1 MNSSKSGTLLPVHC
15 YPVRA
20 WNIFNSQNVPIC
32 ARPIESRLH
41 ALFKTMTDNYIR
53 GEWFADDVA
62 EDGESE
68 TECETERTLEIFR
81 EYYACGFFLFVVWV
95 Y

>member
-1 MNSSKSGTLLPVHC
+1 
-15 YPVRA
+15 
-20 WNIFNSQNVPIC
+20 
-32 ARPIESRLH
+32 
-41 ALFKTMTDNYIR
+41 MTDNYIR
-53 GEWFADDVA
+53 GEWFADDVT

-68 TECETERTLEIFR
+68 TECETERTLEMFR